1 MEKKIVL
8 SLVPLLVSS
17 FLFLIFLVSFSL
29 FITAN
34 VHHPKMLL
42 VVWLKL
48 VMDRHLKVISLRYF
62 LFFQNFLSFSSCP
75 LSNFI
80 HFALSYFYDEFL
92 MLFRESFAFLVVSR
106 ILVHI
111 FAFPLSCDI
120 SLQILSY
127 RMYLFLYGFFQF
139 SELLVY

>member
-1 MEKKIVL
+1 
-8 SLVPLLVSS
+8 
-17 FLFLIFLVSFSL
+17 
-29 FITAN
+29 
-34 VHHPKMLL
+34 MLL

-48 VMDRHLKVISLRYF
+48 VMDRHLKVISLCYF

>member
-1 MEKKIVL
+1 
-8 SLVPLLVSS
+8 
-17 FLFLIFLVSFSL
+17 
-29 FITAN
+29 
-34 VHHPKMLL
+34 
-42 VVWLKL
+42 
-48 VMDRHLKVISLRYF
+48 
-62 LFFQNFLSFSSCP
+62 
-75 LSNFI
+75 
-80 HFALSYFYDEFL
+80 